1 MSVDVC
7 ACVRSAVA
15 KSRKD
20 LKRDRKI
27 AQQLA
32 GPSLIGTCESTVTVQ
47 GRNFDADDIKES
59 EGSGEVECIKIEHFS
74 IAFRG
79 EDLLNNVRR
88 QSQPANETNEQAN
101 ERTMMEDSSSLLWE
115 LRTM

>member
-1 MSVDVC
+1 MC

-88 QSQPANETNEQAN
+88 QSQPANERAN
-101 ERTMMEDSSSLLWE
+101 ERTMMQMQKTAPHSCGSCVHC
-115 LRTM
+115 RPR

>member
-1 MSVDVC
+1 MKLIHE
-7 ACVRSAVA
+7 RSLSLSLYYMLHIVVS

-20 LKRDRKI
+20 LKRERKI

-47 GRNFDADDIKES
+47 GRNFDAEDIKET
-59 EGSGEVECIKIEHFS
+59 EASGEVECIKIENFS

-79 EDLLNNVRR
+79 EDLLNNVRCTR
-88 QSQPANETNEQAN
+88 SG
-101 ERTMMEDSSSLLWE
+101 RHGSS
-115 LRTM
+115 